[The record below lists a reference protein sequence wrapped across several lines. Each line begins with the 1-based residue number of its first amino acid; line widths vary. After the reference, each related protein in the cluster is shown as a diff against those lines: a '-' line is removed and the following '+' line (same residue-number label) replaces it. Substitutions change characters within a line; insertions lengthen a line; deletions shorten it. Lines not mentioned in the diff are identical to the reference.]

1 MMQTKGKLFVFILQ
15 CFTRGRGFKW
25 FIPQN
30 TCCHLL
36 LHFVTP
42 LHVFVLLCVAVH
54 IFVDIYI
61 SPCKENC
68 NKMERKLKIEQ
79 ALRID

>member
-1 MMQTKGKLFVFILQ
+1 MGRRDNDVDKRQTV
-15 CFTRGRGFKW
+15 CFCPETRGRRFIW

-42 LHVFVLLCVAVH
+42 LQVFVLLCVAVH
-54 IFVDIYI
+54 I
-61 SPCKENC
+61 
-68 NKMERKLKIEQ
+68 L
-79 ALRID
+79 